1 MKEKDMFYIKLNF
14 STDSRNFKLTRNTTN
29 IGILTEDIDIGE
41 KYFKFGKINFIKPI
55 SDKEYMI
62 CVTDHSKFY
71 NITAKAIPRK
81 EEYMILPYIKN
92 DMYYKDWKKAV
103 KRLIKLVKASNK

>member
-1 MKEKDMFYIKLNF
+1 
-14 STDSRNFKLTRNTTN
+14 
-29 IGILTEDIDIGE
+29 
-41 KYFKFGKINFIKPI
+41 
-55 SDKEYMI
+55 MI

-103 KRLIKLVKASNK
+103 KRLIKLVKANNK